1 MARVILLIVT
11 IACGV
16 GALLCAV
23 ASGVH
28 VIAGI
33 DCIGAFK
40 IPSTGSLACLGW
52 SFAGLAWASTL
63 AQIVIGG
70 R

>member
-1 MARVILLIVT
+1 MARIVLMVVT

-23 ASGVH
+23 ASGAH
-28 VIAGI
+28 VLAGI

-40 IPSTGSLACLGW
+40 IPSAGSLACLGW

>member
-16 GALLCAV
+16 GALLCTV
-23 ASGVH
+23 AAGAH

-33 DCIGAFK
+33 DSIGAFK
-40 IPSTGSLACLGW
+40 IPTTGSLACLGW

-63 AQIVIGG
+63 AQIVIEG